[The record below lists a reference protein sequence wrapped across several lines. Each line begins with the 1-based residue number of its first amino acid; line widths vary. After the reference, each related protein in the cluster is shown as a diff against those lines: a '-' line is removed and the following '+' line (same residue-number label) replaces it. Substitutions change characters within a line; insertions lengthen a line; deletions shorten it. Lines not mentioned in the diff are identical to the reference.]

1 LLVPKLV
8 TTLQGYNREQF
19 LADVTAGLIVGIV
32 ALPLAIAFAIASGV
46 TPERG
51 LYTAIIAGVLI
62 SALGGSRVQIGGP
75 TGAFVVLVY
84 GVVQAYGIAGLTIAT
99 IMAGLLLI
107 AFGLGRLGAAIK
119 FVPFPVVT
127 GFTSGI
133 GLILIV
139 QQLRDALG
147 LRLTS
152 APPDFIERI
161 GVYANHLNTINPS
174 AVAVSVATLLILQLW
189 PRVSHK
195 VPAPFVAVVVITGL
209 VQLLHLPVETI
220 GDRFGEIQAGFPRL
234 ALPAVSLAETRELV
248 RPALAIAALGAVE
261 SLLSAV
267 VADGMIGGRHRSNM
281 ELVAQGVANVVAPLF
296 GGIPATGAIARTA
309 TNVKSGGRTPVAGIV
324 HALTLLLITLF
335 FGKLAALIPLAALA
349 AIVGWVAYRMA
360 EWKLFR
366 SELSA
371 PRSDAVVMVSTFL
384 LTVLVDLTTGIGVG
398 MVLASFLFMRRMAE
412 VTNVRLLSEEFQDAP
427 RPSQDESGAIYRR
440 RVPKGVEVYE
450 INGPFFFGAAEKFK
464 DTLSEI
470 SKKPKVLIVRMRNVP
485 AIDSTGMHAL
495 QDLVRRTR
503 RDGTVV
509 YLSDVHAQPL
519 LALQRSELLDE
530 IGESCLYGNIDEALA
545 AARQQLGLPA
555 DESAR
560 LRS

>member
-1 LLVPKLV
+1 
-8 TTLQGYNREQF
+8 
-19 LADVTAGLIVGIV
+19 
-32 ALPLAIAFAIASGV
+32 
-46 TPERG
+46 
-51 LYTAIIAGVLI
+51 
-62 SALGGSRVQIGGP
+62 
-75 TGAFVVLVY
+75 
-84 GVVQAYGIAGLTIAT
+84 
-99 IMAGLLLI
+99 MAGLLLI

-161 GVYANHLNTINPS
+161 GVYSKHLNTINPS
-174 AVAVSVATLLILQLW
+174 AVALSVATLLILQLW
-189 PRVSHK
+189 PKVSHK

-234 ALPAVSLAETRELV
+234 ALPAVSLAESRELV

-349 AIVGWVAYRMA
+349 AIVGWVA
-360 EWKLFR
+360 
-366 SELSA
+366 
-371 PRSDAVVMVSTFL
+371 
-384 LTVLVDLTTGIGVG
+384 
-398 MVLASFLFMRRMAE
+398 
-412 VTNVRLLSEEFQDAP
+412 
-427 RPSQDESGAIYRR
+427 
-440 RVPKGVEVYE
+440 
-450 INGPFFFGAAEKFK
+450 
-464 DTLSEI
+464 
-470 SKKPKVLIVRMRNVP
+470 
-485 AIDSTGMHAL
+485 
-495 QDLVRRTR
+495 
-503 RDGTVV
+503 
-509 YLSDVHAQPL
+509 
-519 LALQRSELLDE
+519 
-530 IGESCLYGNIDEALA
+530 
-545 AARQQLGLPA
+545 
-555 DESAR
+555 
-560 LRS
+560 